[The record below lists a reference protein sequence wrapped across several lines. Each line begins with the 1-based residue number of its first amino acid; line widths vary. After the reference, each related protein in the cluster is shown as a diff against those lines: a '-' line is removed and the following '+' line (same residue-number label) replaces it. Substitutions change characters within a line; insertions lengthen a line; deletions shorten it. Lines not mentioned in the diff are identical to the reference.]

1 MNMNMNVFLRAVV
14 VTMVSI
20 AMTSVVSSVM
30 TAVAIPIT
38 TVMASM
44 SISVM
49 AIPMMRG
56 YNSLVVVVINMNIFR

>member
-14 VTMVSI
+14 VTMMSI

-38 TVMASM
+38 TVVTSM

>member
-1 MNMNMNVFLRAVV
+1 MM
-14 VTMVSI
+14 SI

>member
-1 MNMNMNVFLRAVV
+1 MNMNVNVLLRAVV
-14 VTMVSI
+14 VTVMSI
-20 AMTSVVSSVM
+20 AMTPVVSSVM

-38 TVMASM
+38 TVVTSM